1 MNYLSKWIFPCK
13 KKLKRKKYTMPET
26 AINVVPYTAELKS
39 TWDSFV
45 DASNNGTVFHRQDF
59 LDYHPAGRFAFHHL
73 MFYKGDELVAVLP
86 GGLSGDMFKSPMG
99 ASFGGFVVN
108 ARLGLQD
115 ADAVVK
121 ALIRYCASKLIKEVY
136 LTPPMQIYNATFNES
151 IEYAMH
157 YNHFI
162 MLSSLF
168 SSVIDFSIIHSKEE
182 LSRNTRHKI
191 NKAINKGVRIEESK
205 DYGVFYPI
213 LLKNKEK
220 FHVTPT
226 HTLDEI
232 KKIESLLPGM
242 MILFMAYYENQP
254 VAGELLFTCNKQ
266 CVLNFY
272 TMHLYD
278 FHNLFA
284 VNYLIEHSIRWCNQ
298 KGFRYFDYGVSADT
312 FSIDP
317 MEPSWSL
324 IEFKESMG
332 ANGCQRKTYYRRI
345 F

>member
-1 MNYLSKWIFPCK
+1 
-13 KKLKRKKYTMPET
+13 MPDISVVICTPEHST
-26 AINVVPYTAELKS
+26 AWN
-39 TWDSFV
+39 SFV
-45 DASNNGTVFHRQDF
+45 EASNNGTVFHRLDF
-59 LDYHPAGRFAFHHL
+59 LDYHPKGRFTFHNL
-73 MFYKGDELVAVLP
+73 LFYKGEELIAVLP
-86 GGLSGDMFKSPMG
+86 GGLCGDMFKSPMG
-99 ASFGGFVVN
+99 ASFGGFVTG
-108 ARLGLQD
+108 ARIGLQD
-115 ADAVVK
+115 ADAIVK
-121 ALIRYCASKLIKEVY
+121 AFIRYCAANHIKEVY
-136 LTPPMQIYNATFNES
+136 LTPPMQIYAGTLNES

-162 MLSSLF
+162 VLSSLF
-168 SSVIDFSIIHSKEE
+168 SSVIDFSVVRSKDD

-191 NKAINKGVRIEESK
+191 NKAINKGVVVEENRK
-205 DYGVFYPI
+205 YDEFYPI

-220 FHVTPT
+220 FGVTPT
-226 HTLDEI
+226 HTLDEL
-232 KKIESLLPGM
+232 KKIDKLLPGM
-242 MILFMAYYENQP
+242 MTLFMAYFENRP
-254 VAGELLFTCNKQ
+254 IAGELLFTCNKQ

-278 FHNLFA
+278 FHNLFP
-284 VNYLIEHSIRWCNQ
+284 VNYLIEHSIRWCCR
-298 KGFRYFDYGVSADT
+298 KGLRYFDYGVSADT

>member
-1 MNYLSKWIFPCK
+1 MAEISI
-13 KKLKRKKYTMPET
+13 
-26 AINVVPYTAELKS
+26 VVCTKDKHD
-39 TWDSFV
+39 TWNAFV
-45 DASNNGTVFHRQDF
+45 DASNNGTIFHRLDF
-59 LDYHPAGRFAFHHL
+59 LEYHPEGRFKFHNL
-73 MFYKGDELVAVLP
+73 MFYKGEELLAVLP

-99 ASFGGFVVN
+99 ASFGGFVTG

-115 ADAVVK
+115 ADAIVK
-121 ALIRYCASKLIKEVY
+121 TFLRYCASNSIKEVY
-136 LTPPMQIYNATFNES
+136 LTPPMQIYCSTFNES
-151 IEYAMH
+151 MEYAMH

-162 MLSSLF
+162 TISSLF
-168 SSVIDFSIIHSKEE
+168 SSVIDFSVIHSKED

-191 NKAINKGVRIEESK
+191 NKAVNKGISIRENK
-205 DYGVFYPI
+205 DFDSFYPI

-220 FHVTPT
+220 FDIKPT
-226 HTLDEI
+226 HTLDEL
-232 KKIESLLPGM
+232 KKIESLMPGM
-242 MILFMAYYENQP
+242 MTLFLAYYENQP
-254 VAGELLFTCNKQ
+254 IAGELLFSCNKQ

-278 FHNLFA
+278 YHNMFP
-284 VNYLIEHSIRWCNQ
+284 VNYLIEHSIRWCNE
-298 KGFRYFDYGVSADT
+298 KGFKYFDYGVSADT

-332 ANGCQRKTYYRRI
+332 ANGCMRKTYYRRI

>member
-1 MNYLSKWIFPCK
+1 
-13 KKLKRKKYTMPET
+13 MPE
-26 AINVVPYTAELKS
+26 ISVVLCTPELS
-39 TWDSFV
+39 TVWNSFIEQ
-45 DASNNGTVFHRQDF
+45 SNNGTVFHRLDF
-59 LDYHPAGRFAFHHL
+59 LNYHAKGRFNFHNL
-73 MFYKGDELVAVLP
+73 LFYKGDELLAVLP

-99 ASFGGFVVN
+99 ASFGGFVTG
-108 ARLGLQD
+108 ARIGLQD
-115 ADAVVK
+115 TDAIVK
-121 ALIRYCASKLIKEVY
+121 AFIRYCASKLIKEVY
-136 LTPPMQIYNATFNES
+136 LTPPMQIYSETFNES

-162 MLSSLF
+162 ILSSLF
-168 SSVIDFSIIHSKEE
+168 SSVIDFSKIHSKDD

-191 NKAINKGVRIEESK
+191 NKAINKGVHIEENSK
-205 DYGVFYPI
+205 YDEFYPI

-220 FHVTPT
+220 FDVTPT
-226 HTLDEI
+226 HTLDELKRI
-232 KKIESLLPGM
+232 DSLLPGM
-242 MILFMAYYENQP
+242 MTLFMAYYENQP
-254 VAGELLFTCNKQ
+254 IAGELLFTCNKQ

-284 VNYLIEHSIRWCNQ
+284 VNYLIEHSIRWSCQ

>member
-1 MNYLSKWIFPCK
+1 
-13 KKLKRKKYTMPET
+13 MPET
-26 AINVVPYTAELKS
+26 AINVVPYAPEHKS
-39 TWDSFV
+39 AWNSFV
-45 DASNNGTVFHRQDF
+45 DSSNNGTVFHRQDF

-115 ADAVVK
+115 ADAIVK
-121 ALIRYCASKLIKEVY
+121 AFIRHCASKLIKEVY

-162 MLSSLF
+162 VLSSLF

>member
-1 MNYLSKWIFPCK
+1 MAEVPITIVDYSLECK
-13 KKLKRKKYTMPET
+13 TE
-26 AINVVPYTAELKS
+26 
-39 TWDSFV
+39 WDSFV
-45 DASNNGTVFHRQDF
+45 ESSNNGTVFHTQSF
-59 LDYHPAGRFAFHHL
+59 LDYHPEGRFAFRHL
-73 MFYKGDELVAVLP
+73 MFYKGEELVALLP
-86 GGLSGDMFKSPMG
+86 GGLSGDMFKSPTG
-99 ASFGGFVVN
+99 ASFGGFVTQ

-115 ADAVVK
+115 ADAIVK
-121 ALIRYCASKLIKEVY
+121 AFIRYCASNLIKEAY

-162 MLSSLF
+162 TLSSLF
-168 SSVIDFSIIHSKEE
+168 SSVIDFSIIHGKEE

-205 DYGVFYPI
+205 NYDFFYPI

-232 KKIESLLPGM
+232 KKIEKLHPGM
-242 MILFMAYYENQP
+242 MTLFLAYYENQP
-254 VAGELLFTCNKQ
+254 IAGELLFTCNKQ

-278 FHNLFA
+278 YHNLFA

-298 KGFRYFDYGVSADT
+298 KGFKYFDYGVSADT

>member
-1 MNYLSKWIFPCK
+1 
-13 KKLKRKKYTMPET
+13 MPE
-26 AINVVPYTAELKS
+26 ISVVEYSPQHRE
-39 TWDSFV
+39 TWNSFV
-45 DASNNGTVFHRQDF
+45 DASNNGTIFHKLDF
-59 LDYHPAGRFAFHHL
+59 LDYHPQGRFKFLNL
-73 MFYKGDELVAVLP
+73 MFYKGDELIALLP

-99 ASFGGFVVN
+99 ASFGGFVTGP
-108 ARLGLQD
+108 RIGLQD

-121 ALIRYCASKLIKEVY
+121 SFIRYCAANHIKEAY
-136 LTPPMQIYNATFNES
+136 LTPPMQIYSNTFNES
-151 IEYAMH
+151 VEYAMH

-162 MLSSLF
+162 VLSSLF
-168 SSVIDFSIIHSKEE
+168 SSVIDFSIIHSKDD
-182 LSRNTRHKI
+182 LSKNTRHKI
-191 NKAINKGVRIEESK
+191 NKAINKGIRIEEN
-205 DYGVFYPI
+205 DHYDEFYPI

-220 FHVTPT
+220 FGVSPT
-226 HTLDEI
+226 HTLEEL
-232 KKIESLLPGM
+232 KKIDKLLPGM
-242 MILFMAYYENQP
+242 MTLFMAYYENQP
-254 VAGELLFTCNKQ
+254 IAGELLFTCNKQ

-284 VNYLIEHSIRWCNQ
+284 VNYLIEHSIRWSNQ

>member
-1 MNYLSKWIFPCK
+1 
-13 KKLKRKKYTMPET
+13 MPDISIIVCMPDR
-26 AINVVPYTAELKS
+26 AADWNA
-39 TWDSFV
+39 FV
-45 DASNNGTVFHRQDF
+45 NNSNNGTVFHRLDF
-59 LDYHPAGRFAFHHL
+59 LEYHPSGRFQFLNL
-73 MFYKGDELVAVLP
+73 MFYKGDELLAVLP

-99 ASFGGFVVN
+99 ASFGGFVTT

-115 ADAVVK
+115 ADAIVK
-121 ALIRYCASKLIKEVY
+121 TFIRYCATNHIKEVY
-136 LTPPMQIYNATFNES
+136 LTPPMQIYCNTFNES
-151 IEYAMH
+151 VDYAMH

-162 MLSSLF
+162 TLSSLF
-168 SSVIDFSIIHSKEE
+168 SSVIDFSLIHSKDD

-191 NKAINKGVRIEESK
+191 NKAANKGIIIKESNAF
-205 DYGVFYPI
+205 DEFYPI

-220 FHVTPT
+220 FGIKPT
-226 HTLDEI
+226 HSLDELE
-232 KKIESLLPGM
+232 KIDSLLPGM
-242 MILFMAYYENQP
+242 MTLFLAYFENQP
-254 VAGELLFTCNKQ
+254 IAGELLFNCNKQ

-278 FHNLFA
+278 FHNLFP
-284 VNYLIEHSIRWCNQ
+284 VNYLIEHSIRWCNE

-332 ANGCQRKTYYRRI
+332 ATGCQRKTYYRRI

>member
-1 MNYLSKWIFPCK
+1 MAHDLIAVVDYS
-13 KKLKRKKYTMPET
+13 PERRDEWN
-26 AINVVPYTAELKS
+26 A
-39 TWDSFV
+39 FV
-45 DASNNGTVFHRQDF
+45 AASNNGTVFHSQTF
-59 LDYHPAGRFAFHHL
+59 LDYHPRDRFVFRHL

-86 GGLSGDMFKSPMG
+86 GGISGDMFKSPMG
-99 ASFGGFVVN
+99 ASFGGFVVQ

-121 ALIRYCASKLIKEVY
+121 AFIRYCASNLIKEAY

-162 MLSSLF
+162 VLSSLF
-168 SSVIDFSIIHSKEE
+168 SSVIDFSVIHGKDD

-205 DYGVFYPI
+205 AYDMFYPI

-220 FHVTPT
+220 FNVTPT

-232 KKIESLLPGM
+232 KRIDVIIPGM
-242 MILFMAYYENQP
+242 MTLFMAYYENQP

-272 TMHLYD
+272 TMHLYEH
-278 FHNLFA
+278 HNLFA
-284 VNYLIEHSIRWCNQ
+284 VNYLIEHSIRWCNE